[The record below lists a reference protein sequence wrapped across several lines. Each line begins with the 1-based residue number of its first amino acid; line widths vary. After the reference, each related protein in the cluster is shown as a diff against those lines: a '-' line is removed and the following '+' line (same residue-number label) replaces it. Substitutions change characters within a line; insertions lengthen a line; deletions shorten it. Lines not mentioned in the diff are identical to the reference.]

1 MADASMQTIISRSS
15 RVRGRFTGSGDLEIL
30 GHVEGEIELT
40 GDVTIDTQGL
50 VAANVNAQRI
60 VVRGAFQGYLT
71 ASDAVVL
78 EEGARVV
85 GDVRAPRIAIAPGAL
100 LRGYVQTANAG
111 AAPAR
116 ARTQQARAEARP
128 ETTSRAQQV
137 AVAKAPA
144 VQVRQAPA
152 PAASRPHVAVAAP
165 KPAAKAGPP
174 APVVPVLKKGA
185 KGALNKKRAG

>member
-1 MADASMQTIISRSS
+1 MADATTIISRSS

-30 GHVEGEIELT
+30 GHVEGEIELA
-40 GDVTIDTQGL
+40 GDITVDTQGL
-50 VAANVNAQRI
+50 VAANITAQRI
-60 VVRGAFQGYLT
+60 VVRGAVKGDLT
-71 ASDAVVL
+71 ASDAILL
-78 EEGARVV
+78 EEGAKVV

-116 ARTQQARAEARP
+116 ARTQARAETRTETRARAP
-128 ETTSRAQQV
+128 QV
-137 AVAKAPA
+137 VAKAPVA
-144 VQVRQAPA
+144 PVRQAPA
-152 PAASRPHVAVAAP
+152 APSRPHVAVAAP

>member
-1 MADASMQTIISRSS
+1 MADGMQTSIISRSS

-30 GHVEGEIELT
+30 GHVEGEIELA
-40 GDVTIDTQGL
+40 GDVTVDTQGL
-50 VAANVNAQRI
+50 VAANVSAQRI
-60 VVRGAFQGYLT
+60 VVRGAVKGDLT

-78 EEGARVV
+78 EEGAKVV

-116 ARTQQARAEARP
+116 ARTQQARTE
-128 ETTSRAQQV
+128 SRTESSTRAPQV
-137 AVAKAPA
+137 APAKAPA
-144 VQVRQAPA
+144 VQVRHAPVAA
-152 PAASRPHVAVAAP
+152 PSRPHVAVASA

>member
-1 MADASMQTIISRSS
+1 MADATTIISRSS

-30 GHVEGEIELT
+30 GHVEGEIELA
-40 GDVTIDTQGL
+40 GDVTVDTQGL
-50 VAANVNAQRI
+50 VAANVSAQRI
-60 VVRGAFQGYLT
+60 VVRGAVKGDLT
-71 ASDAVVL
+71 ASDAILL
-78 EEGARVV
+78 EEGAKVV

-116 ARTQQARAEARP
+116 ARTQQARVEAP
-128 ETTSRAQQV
+128 ARAPQV

-144 VQVRQAPA
+144 VQVRQAPVAA
-152 PAASRPHVAVAAP
+152 PSRPHVAVAAPP

>member
-1 MADASMQTIISRSS
+1 MADVTIISRSS

-30 GHVEGEIELT
+30 GHVEGEIELA
-40 GDVTIDTQGL
+40 GDVTVDTEGL
-50 VAANVNAQRI
+50 VAANVSAQRI
-60 VVRGAFQGYLT
+60 VVRGAVKGDLT

-78 EEGARVV
+78 EEGAKVV
-85 GDVRAPRIAIAPGAL
+85 GDVRAPRVAIATGAF

-128 ETTSRAQQV
+128 DTSARAPQV
-137 AVAKAPA
+137 AVAKAPPA
-144 VQVRQAPA
+144 QVRQAPVAA
-152 PAASRPHVAVAAP
+152 PSRPHVAVAAP
-165 KPAAKAGPP
+165 KPPAAKAGPP
-174 APVVPVLKKGA
+174 APFVPVLKKGA